1 MLHNNKIMY
10 KIACLLCSLVCFQ
23 LYAQRILY
31 DKQFF
36 VNSKM
41 PGNYFYS
48 DASYQSPSWIK
59 NINNKLPVDDEIF
72 FTPGN
77 SLQLDYVSSDKGN
90 WVADII
96 YHDVRGV
103 DTFTNATQL

>member
-1 MLHNNKIMY
+1 MRYAISCV
-10 KIACLLCSLVCFQ
+10 CLLTCLQ
-23 LYAQRILY
+23 LHAQRILC

-36 VNSKM
+36 VNSIM

-59 NINNKLPVDDEIF
+59 NTNNKLPVDDKIF

-77 SLQLDYVSSDKGN
+77 ALQLDYISADKGS
-90 WVADII
+90 WAADVL
-96 YHDVRGV
+96 YHEIRGV
-103 DTFTNATQL
+103 DTFT